1 MALSIRTNYSS
12 LNAQRNLSA
21 SQTDVDN
28 SMRKLSSGYRITR
41 AADDAAGL
49 AISEKLGAKVAGTNQ
64 AIRNANDGISLI
76 QTAEG
81 GLAEIG
87 NIVQRMRELAV
98 QGSTGTLVIADH
110 DAIMKEISALKSE
123 VNSITTRTNFNSIKV
138 LDGATTSL
146 DLQIGSDQ
154 TQTMTITLSN
164 FQLSTGPTATS
175 KIANLQ
181 TQLATYLALSSG
193 GGGTAATAQAAAQTL
208 ITEADT
214 ALAAINSKRAD
225 FGAMQNR
232 LDHAIAVQQVA
243 SENMANAQ
251 SRIRDVD
258 VAAETAKMSKSN
270 ILMQAGVSVLAQAN
284 QLPQLAL
291 KLLA

>member
-21 SQTDVDN
+21 SQADVDN

-110 DAIMKEISALKSE
+110 DAIMKEMSGKGFLDRMKS
-123 VNSITTRTNFNSIKV
+123 
-138 LDGATTSL
+138 
-146 DLQIGSDQ
+146 
-154 TQTMTITLSN
+154 
-164 FQLSTGPTATS
+164 
-175 KIANLQ
+175 
-181 TQLATYLALSSG
+181 
-193 GGGTAATAQAAAQTL
+193 
-208 ITEADT
+208 
-214 ALAAINSKRAD
+214 
-225 FGAMQNR
+225 MQNLSQQGLFNPGAQLMKQKGTTGKR
-232 LDHAIAVQQVA
+232 LTTEEKNRMRKQR
-243 SENMANAQ
+243 EKEL
-251 SRIRDVD
+251 RKRKRD
-258 VAAETAKMSKSN
+258 TR
-270 ILMQAGVSVLAQAN
+270 
-284 QLPQLAL
+284 
-291 KLLA
+291 

>member
-21 SQTDVDN
+21 SQADVDN

-110 DAIMKEISALKSE
+110 DAIMKEMSALKSE

-181 TQLATYLALSSG
+181 TQLAVYLALSSG
-193 GGGTAATAQAAAQTL
+193 GGGTASGAQSAAQTL

-258 VAAETAKMSKSN
+258 VASETAKMSKSN